1 MYIFE
6 ASCAVQV
13 RAMAG
18 AAGAAD
24 VMTKDLI
31 PIDPRIIAGA
41 MEQAKQAT
49 RSQGAGALAWPGLM
63 RKLDRTDS
71 SFRT

>member
-1 MYIFE
+1 
-6 ASCAVQV
+6 VQV

-31 PIDPRIIAGA
+31 AIDPRIIAGA
-41 MEQAKQAT
+41 MEQAKLAT
-49 RSQGAGALAWPGLM
+49 RSQGAGLVWPGLI
-63 RKLDRTDS
+63 RKLDRIDA